1 MDKNVKDKLRED
13 TNKWIELDKTVLKLK
28 NKIKQLERE
37 KLMISDRI
45 IEVMDEFE
53 ISDLNINNN
62 QLKCKVTRQK
72 QGLSKKF
79 LLENLTTFYKGNTE
93 KAINMLNYL
102 DSKRQE
108 KTNVKLLNHIPRKP
122 IGN

>member
-1 MDKNVKDKLRED
+1 MEKNVKDKLRED
-13 TNKWIELDKTVLKLK
+13 TNRWIELDNTVMKLK

-45 IEVMDEFE
+45 VEVMDEFE
-53 ISDLNINNN
+53 ISDLNINN
-62 QLKCKVTRQK
+62 QQIKCKVTRQK

-79 LLENLTTFYKGNTE
+79 LLENLTTFYNGNVE
-93 KAINMLNYL
+93 KAIGMLNYL

-108 KTNVKLLNHIPRKP
+108 RTSVKLLNHKPRKP